1 MALTEDEK
9 LQRLLAE
16 KRHEQSVALLEMLSK
31 QLEMILEELK
41 KGK

>member
-16 KRHEQSVALLEMLSK
+16 KRHEQLVALLE
-31 QLEMILEELK
+31 ITGNDIGRIK
-41 KGK
+41 KG